1 MLGQRQLHR
10 ITVRLFDKIATKIVA
25 KLYNESFASCG
36 HTAATTLMSRNHA
49 VDNQQ
54 QISQCNVNCGA
65 AEWSICSK
73 LGGRKDSCRENSKPA
88 IGIVMDA

>member
-49 VDNQQ
+49 
-54 QISQCNVNCGA
+54 A
-65 AEWSICSK
+65 
-73 LGGRKDSCRENSKPA
+73 GRQSVTDSTVQRQVWGSRVEQLLKTWR
-88 IGIVMDA
+88 M